1 MGAYLAR
8 RLLTSLLVLAGVSLL
23 TFSMLRLVPG
33 DPVTVLLGRQAVS
46 KEQAAALREELG
58 LNDPLPVQYWHY
70 IRGVAQGDLGNSI
83 RSGRPVAEMIREQLP
98 STIQLTVAAMLLAV
112 VIGLGLGMLGALR
125 HGTWV
130 DTAVMSL
137 AVSGISIPSFWLGLL
152 LIMIFSVGLGWLPSV
167 AGSDDWRGLI
177 LPAVTLGVA
186 EASVIA
192 RIVRA
197 SMVDTLDQ
205 DYMRTA
211 QAKGLPRTRTIL
223 RHALPNALIPVVTIV
238 GLQVG
243 FLLAG
248 STVVETIFAR
258 QGIGRLAVTAVNSR
272 DFPVV
277 QGVVL
282 VTASIYVLIN
292 TLTDILYAYLNPRI
306 RLQ

>member
-1 MGAYLAR
+1 MGAYLTR

-58 LNDPLPVQYWHY
+58 LNDPLPVQYWRY
-70 IRGVAQGDLGNSI
+70 ISGVVQGDLGNSI

-112 VIGLGLGMLGALR
+112 GIGLGLGMLGALR

-130 DTAVMSL
+130 DTAIMSL

-205 DYMRTA
+205 EYMRTA
-211 QAKGLPRTRTIL
+211 QAKGLPRTRMIL

-238 GLQVG
+238 GLQIG

>member
-1 MGAYLAR
+1 
-8 RLLTSLLVLAGVSLL
+8 
-23 TFSMLRLVPG
+23 
-33 DPVTVLLGRQAVS
+33 
-46 KEQAAALREELG
+46 
-58 LNDPLPVQYWHY
+58 
-70 IRGVAQGDLGNSI
+70 
-83 RSGRPVAEMIREQLP
+83 
-98 STIQLTVAAMLLAV
+98 
-112 VIGLGLGMLGALR
+112 
-125 HGTWV
+125 
-130 DTAVMSL
+130 
-137 AVSGISIPSFWLGLL
+137 
-152 LIMIFSVGLGWLPSV
+152 
-167 AGSDDWRGLI
+167 
-177 LPAVTLGVA
+177 
-186 EASVIA
+186 
-192 RIVRA
+192 
-197 SMVDTLDQ
+197 MVDTLDQ
-205 DYMRTA
+205 EYMRTA
-211 QAKGLPRTRTIL
+211 QAKGLPRTRMIL

>member
-1 MGAYLAR
+1 MSAYLAR

-112 VIGLGLGMLGALR
+112 IMGLGLGMLGALR

-152 LIMIFSVGLGWLPSV
+152 LIMVFSVGLGWLPSV

-205 DYMRTA
+205 EYMRTA
-211 QAKGLPRTRTIL
+211 QAKGLPRTRMIL

>member
-1 MGAYLAR
+1 MSAYLAR

-58 LNDPLPVQYWHY
+58 LNDPLPVQYLHY

-112 VIGLGLGMLGALR
+112 IMGLGLGMLGALR

-152 LIMIFSVGLGWLPSV
+152 LIMVFSVGLGWLPSV

-205 DYMRTA
+205 EYMRTA
-211 QAKGLPRTRTIL
+211 QAKGLPRTRMIL